1 MVDERKATELLPP
14 SITPD
19 TCGTPAGSLDVIAA
33 LTKAGEK
40 LAENAPPLTAE
51 QVDRVVAILR
61 LSDGGGTELKDI
73 A

>member
-1 MVDERKATELLPP
+1 MMDERTATEPLSP
-14 SITPD
+14 SITPA
-19 TCGTPAGSLDVIAA
+19 TCGTPASLDVIAA